1 MYLIFCGNPVSAAV
15 LSYLA
20 CWQDVI
26 YFTCG
31 KFGVGVKVF
40 SLSHYFLS
48 PSLASPD
55 MNEILLTGTFSLN
68 SIKISLISSNII
80 RWRNINNLM
89 NLMNRNLDLFS
100 FQCIF

>member
-1 MYLIFCGNPVSAAV
+1 MGT
-15 LSYLA
+15 LSLLLA

-31 KFGVGVKVF
+31 KFEVGVKVF

-80 RWRNINNLM
+80 GWRNIDNLM